1 MLELQINAYATMT
14 HISFFSFSKN
24 RIPRYHRN
32 WHS

>member
-1 MLELQINAYATMT
+1 MPPWL
-14 HISFFSFSKN
+14 ISFFSFSKN